1 MKGKFNFK
9 LAALCALLSVV
20 LAVPALAKGK
30 TDMAERFKQERNRM
44 IAQLKLAPEK
54 EKALIGVEEKYVE
67 PRKEIIAALK
77 TARIDLQA
85 ALAAPTPD
93 EAKVNELVNAITS
106 GQDKLFDS
114 FKSQRNEE
122 LALLTPVERGKYLQ
136 GMEKLR
142 HEMMKPKKGKAKKET
157 GEK

>member
-9 LAALCALLSVV
+9 LAALCALLSVA
-20 LAVPALAKGK
+20 LAVPALAKDK
-30 TDMAERFKQERNRM
+30 TDMGERFKQERERM
-44 IAQLKLAPEK
+44 IKQLKFAPEK

-67 PRKEIIAALK
+67 SRQAIIAALK
-77 TARIDLQA
+77 KARTDLQA

-142 HEMMKPKKGKAKKET
+142 HEMRKPKK
-157 GEK
+157 